1 MDPSDKTAETGKAG
15 GRLNPLN
22 DYLFLKMMGEPG
34 DEDQLL
40 GFLNAVLKRTRKDP
54 LVSVEIV
61 ENHTLTADIIG
72 DKTSI
77 LDVRAKTA
85 DGTRVNIEVQLKN
98 LGNMDRRSLFYWSRD
113 YTRSIEAGGDYKT
126 LPNVIAINI
135 VNFEY
140 LETRDFHASF
150 HLREDTERDYILTEA
165 LEIHFIDMVKFKRLR
180 EKDIK
185 NDTLQRWMTYFNQD
199 SPPELVE
206 EIVQMDAAI
215 QKAETKMDFVSNDK
229 EALWAYQMRAM
240 AMSDLTSVIN
250 KAKREGKAEGRVEGK
265 LEIAR
270 NMKAMGMT
278 STQITAATG
287 LTPKEI
293 E

>member
-1 MDPSDKTAETGKAG
+1 MAQKITDDKPDTEKPVK
-15 GRLNPLN
+15 RLNPLN

-40 GFLNAVLKRTRKDP
+40 GFLNAVLTRTRKDP
-54 LVSVEIV
+54 LVSVEII
-61 ENHTLTADIIG
+61 ENRTITAEIIG
-72 DKTSI
+72 DKTSV
-77 LDVRAKTA
+77 LDVRAKTG

-98 LGNMDRRSLFYWSRD
+98 LDNMDKRSLFYWSLG
-113 YTRSIEAGGDYKT
+113 YTRNIEVGDDYEK

-135 VNFEY
+135 VNFEH

-199 SPPELVE
+199 SPAEVVE

-215 QKAETKMDFVSNDK
+215 QKAETKMDFVSKDK
-229 EALWAYQMRAM
+229 EALRAYQMRAM
-240 AMSDLTSVIN
+240 AMSDLTSAIN
-250 KAKREGKAEGRVEGK
+250 KAKREGEKQKAI
-265 LEIAR
+265 EIAR
-270 NMKAMGMT
+270 KMKADKEPGKKIMAYT
-278 STQITAATG
+278 DLTQE
-287 LTPKEI
+287 EI
-293 E
+293 DGI